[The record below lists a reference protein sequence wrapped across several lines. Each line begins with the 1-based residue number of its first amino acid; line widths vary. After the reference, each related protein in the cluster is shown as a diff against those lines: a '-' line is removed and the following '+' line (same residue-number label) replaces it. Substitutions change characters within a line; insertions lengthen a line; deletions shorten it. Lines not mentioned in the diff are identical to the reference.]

1 MRPHGSGNLTNG
13 GAWGGAPAGVWQLGA
28 DPALAGWFVFRHCED
43 ASFRYP
49 GFASHEELSDYDLYD
64 TVVARQAKQF
74 SGGN

>member
-1 MRPHGSGNLTNG
+1 M
-13 GAWGGAPAGVWQLGA
+13 WQLGA